1 MCPFRKAN
9 ETSVCVFA
17 ISEASCV
24 QAADVG
30 EGVSHTDTKHTGVN
44 RELSFSSQHHLPTT
58 SGLVLVLLG
67 G

>member
-1 MCPFRKAN
+1 MKP
-9 ETSVCVFA
+9 VCVFLPFQRLLV
-17 ISEASCV
+17 CRLLML
-24 QAADVG
+24 G
-30 EGVSHTDTKHTGVN
+30 KGVSHTDTKHTGVN